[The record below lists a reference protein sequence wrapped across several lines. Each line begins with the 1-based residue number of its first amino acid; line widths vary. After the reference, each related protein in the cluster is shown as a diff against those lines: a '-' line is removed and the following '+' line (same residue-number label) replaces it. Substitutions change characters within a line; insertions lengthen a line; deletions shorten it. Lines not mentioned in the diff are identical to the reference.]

1 VLKKNSTGEGIVE
14 IRTISVLGLGIMG
27 HGIAQVAAQSGFQV
41 SAYDI
46 DENAIEKGLGNIRS
60 SLDRQIKKG
69 KISESEAKEI
79 LIRINTSMSLSNAV
93 ESADVIIEAIP
104 EILELKKEI
113 LRKIDGALKPE
124 SIIAT
129 NTSQFSIT
137 ELASVTNR
145 PDRFIGM
152 HWFNPPQVMR
162 LIELIRGLETSDNT
176 VNTILALCRRFGKE
190 TIVCLKDTPGFVTT
204 RILNAFLAEAYRV
217 VEEGIA
223 TPEDVDKAAKLAFNH
238 PMGPLELADFSGL
251 DTALRT
257 AMALE
262 AVYGDR
268 FKPTHTMRNLV
279 QAGHLGRKTGR
290 GWHHYV

>member
-1 VLKKNSTGEGIVE
+1 ME
-14 IRTISVLGLGIMG
+14 IKTISVLGLGIMG
-27 HGIAQVAAQSGFQV
+27 HGIAQVAAQSGFRV

-46 DENAIEKGLGNIRS
+46 NEEAIEKGLGDIRS

-79 LIRINTSMSLSNAV
+79 LSRINTSISLINAV
-93 ESADVIIEAIP
+93 ESAEVIIEAIP
-104 EILELKKEI
+104 EVLELKKETF
-113 LRKIDGALKPE
+113 RKIDGALKPE
-124 SIIAT
+124 AIIAS

-145 PDRFIGM
+145 ADRVIGM

-162 LIELIRGLETSDNT
+162 LVELVCGLESSKST
-176 VNTILALCRRFGKE
+176 VETILALCRQFGKE

-223 TPEDVDKAAKLAFNH
+223 TAEDVDKAAKLAFNH

-268 FKPTHTMRNLV
+268 YKPTHTMRNLV
-279 QAGHLGRKTGR
+279 SAGHLGRKTKR
-290 GWHHYV
+290 GWHTYG

>member
-1 VLKKNSTGEGIVE
+1 ME

-46 DENAIEKGLGNIRS
+46 NEEVIQKGLNSIRS
-60 SLDRQIKKG
+60 GLERQIRKG
-69 KISESEAKEI
+69 KISESEGKTIISRIAPSI
-79 LIRINTSMSLSNAV
+79 DLIETV
-93 ESADVIIEAIP
+93 KSAEVVIEAIP
-104 EILELKKEI
+104 EILELKKETF
-113 LRKIDGALKPE
+113 RKIDEALKSE

-137 ELASVTNR
+137 ELASVTTR
-145 PDRFIGM
+145 ADRFIGM

-162 LIELIRGLETSDNT
+162 LVELVRGLETSDST
-176 VNTILALCRRFGKE
+176 VETILTLCRQFGKE
-190 TIVCLKDTPGFVTT
+190 TIVCLKDTPGFITT
-204 RILNAFLAEAYRV
+204 RMLNAFLAEAYRV

-223 TPEDVDKAAKLAFNH
+223 TVEDVDKAAKLAFNH

-268 FKPTHTMRNLV
+268 YKPTHTMRNLV
-279 QAGHLGRKTGR
+279 SAGHLGRKTKR
-290 GWHHYV
+290 GWHPYE

>member
-1 VLKKNSTGEGIVE
+1 VE

-46 DENAIEKGLGNIRS
+46 NEEVIQKGLNSIRS
-60 SLDRQIKKG
+60 GLERQIRKG
-69 KISESEAKEI
+69 KISESEGKTIISRIAPSI
-79 LIRINTSMSLSNAV
+79 DLIETV
-93 ESADVIIEAIP
+93 KSAEVVIEAIP
-104 EILELKKEI
+104 EILELKKETF
-113 LRKIDGALKPE
+113 RKIDEALKSE

-137 ELASVTNR
+137 ELASVTTR
-145 PDRFIGM
+145 ADRFIGM

-162 LIELIRGLETSDNT
+162 LVELVRGLETSDST
-176 VNTILALCRRFGKE
+176 VETILTLCRQFGKE
-190 TIVCLKDTPGFVTT
+190 TIVCLKDTPGFITT
-204 RILNAFLAEAYRV
+204 RMLNAFLAEAYRV

-223 TPEDVDKAAKLAFNH
+223 TVEDVDKAAKLAFNH

-268 FKPTHTMRNLV
+268 YKPTHTMRNLV
-279 QAGHLGRKTGR
+279 SAGHLGRKTKR
-290 GWHHYV
+290 GWHPYE

>member
-1 VLKKNSTGEGIVE
+1 VE

-46 DENAIEKGLGNIRS
+46 NEEVIQKGLNSIRS
-60 SLDRQIKKG
+60 GLDRQIKKG
-69 KISESEAKEI
+69 KISESEAKTI
-79 LIRINTSMSLSNAV
+79 ISRIAPSMDLLETV
-93 ESADVIIEAIP
+93 KSAEVVIEAIP
-104 EILELKKEI
+104 EVLEIKKETF
-113 LRKIDGALKPE
+113 RKIDGALKSE

-137 ELASVTNR
+137 ELASVTAR
-145 PDRFIGM
+145 ADRVIGM

-162 LIELIRGLETSDNT
+162 LVELVRGLETSDRT
-176 VNTILALCRRFGKE
+176 VETILALCRQFGKE
-190 TIVCLKDTPGFVTT
+190 TIVCLKDTPGFITT

-223 TPEDVDKAAKLAFNH
+223 TAEDVDKAAKLAFNH

-268 FKPTHTMRNLV
+268 YKPTHTMRNLV
-279 QAGHLGRKTGR
+279 SAGHLGRKTKR
-290 GWHHYV
+290 GWHTYG

>member
-1 VLKKNSTGEGIVE
+1 M
-14 IRTISVLGLGIMG
+14 RTISVLGLGIMG
-27 HGIAQVAAQSGFQV
+27 HGIAQVAAQSGFLV
-41 SAYDI
+41 SVYDI
-46 DENAIEKGLGNIRS
+46 NEEAIQKGLDSIRS
-60 SLDRQIKKG
+60 GLDRQIKKG
-69 KISESEAKEI
+69 KISESEAKTI
-79 LIRINTSMSLSNAV
+79 MSKIVPSIHLIETVKL
-93 ESADVIIEAIP
+93 ADVVIEAIP
-104 EILELKKEI
+104 EILEMKKETF
-113 LRKIDGALKPE
+113 RKIDEALKSE

-137 ELASVTNR
+137 ELASSTTR
-145 PDRFIGM
+145 ADRFIGM
-152 HWFNPPQVMR
+152 HWFNPPQIMR
-162 LIELIRGLETSDNT
+162 LVELVRGLETSDST
-176 VNTILALCRRFGKE
+176 VETILRLCRQFGKE
-190 TIVCLKDTPGFVTT
+190 TIVCLKDTPGFLTT

-223 TPEDVDKAAKLAFNH
+223 TAEDVDKAAKLAFNH

-268 FKPTHTMRNLV
+268 YKPTHTMRNLV

-290 GWHHYV
+290 GWHHYA

>member
-1 VLKKNSTGEGIVE
+1 
-14 IRTISVLGLGIMG
+14 MG
-27 HGIAQVAAQSGFQV
+27 HGIAQVAAQSGFRV

-46 DENAIEKGLGNIRS
+46 NEEAIEKGVGDIRS

-79 LIRINTSMSLSNAV
+79 LSRINTSMSLINAV
-93 ESADVIIEAIP
+93 ESAEVIIEAIP
-104 EILELKKEI
+104 EVLELKKETF
-113 LRKIDGALKPE
+113 RKIDGALKPE
-124 SIIAT
+124 AIIAS

-145 PDRFIGM
+145 ADRVIGM

-162 LIELIRGLETSDNT
+162 LVELVCGLESSKST
-176 VNTILALCRRFGKE
+176 VETILALCRQFGKE

-223 TPEDVDKAAKLAFNH
+223 TAEDVDKAAKLAFNH

-251 DTALRT
+251 DTALHT

-262 AVYGDR
+262 AVYGER
-268 FKPTHTMRNLV
+268 YRPTHTMRNLV
-279 QAGHLGRKTGR
+279 SAGHLGRKTKR
-290 GWHHYV
+290 GWYIYG

>member
-1 VLKKNSTGEGIVE
+1 ME

-27 HGIAQVAAQSGFQV
+27 HGIAQVAAQSGFRV

-46 DENAIEKGLGNIRS
+46 NEEAIEKGLGDIRS

-79 LIRINTSMSLSNAV
+79 LSRINTSMSLINAV
-93 ESADVIIEAIP
+93 ESAEVIIEAIP
-104 EILELKKEI
+104 EVLELKKETF
-113 LRKIDGALKPE
+113 RKIDGALKPE
-124 SIIAT
+124 AIIAS

-137 ELASVTNR
+137 ELASVTTR
-145 PDRFIGM
+145 ADRFIGM

-162 LIELIRGLETSDNT
+162 LVELVCGLESSKST
-176 VNTILALCRRFGKE
+176 VETILALCRQFGKE

-223 TPEDVDKAAKLAFNH
+223 TAEDVDKAAKLAFNH

-251 DTALRT
+251 DTALHT

-262 AVYGDR
+262 AVYGER
-268 FKPTHTMRNLV
+268 YRPTHTMRNLV
-279 QAGHLGRKTGR
+279 SAGHLGRKTKR
-290 GWHHYV
+290 GWYIYG

>member
-1 VLKKNSTGEGIVE
+1 ME
-14 IRTISVLGLGIMG
+14 IRTISVLGLGILG

-41 SAYDI
+41 TAYDI
-46 DENAIEKGLGNIRS
+46 DEKAIEKGVGDIRS

-69 KISESEAKEI
+69 KVSESEAKEI
-79 LIRINTSMSLSNAV
+79 LSRISTSIDLIKTV
-93 ESADVIIEAIP
+93 ESAEVIIEAIP
-104 EILELKKEI
+104 EVLELKKETF
-113 LRKIDGALKPE
+113 RKINGSLKSE
-124 SIIAT
+124 AIIAS

-137 ELASVTNR
+137 ELASVTTR
-145 PDRFIGM
+145 ADQFIGM

-162 LIELIRGLETSDNT
+162 LVELVRGLETSDST
-176 VNTILALCRRFGKE
+176 VETILALCRQFGKE

-223 TPEDVDKAAKLAFNH
+223 TAEDVDKAAKLAFNH

-262 AVYGDR
+262 AVYGER
-268 FKPTHTMRNLV
+268 YRPTHTMRNLV
-279 QAGHLGRKTGR
+279 SAGHLGRKTKR
-290 GWHHYV
+290 GWHTYG